1 VPNGD
6 GTPSGRVDD
15 AVYRHPKWRWGVL
28 HTPSIG
34 ERGAR
39 FGAARRGA
47 RSDDLSAR
55 FASSL
60 VQTEHAESAFCVADL
75 LRGRRRARSVGVK
88 VCLARGRVVRRGIA

>member
-1 VPNGD
+1 MG
-6 GTPSGRVDD
+6 
-15 AVYRHPKWRWGVL
+15 GV

-34 ERGAR
+34 VRGAR

-47 RSDDLSAR
+47 RSDDLMSAR

-60 VQTEHAESAFCVADL
+60 VQTEHAESAFGVADL